1 VIDIPSRANLLKLNL
16 KLSSLRKMSK
26 KMTNCNKFRMQQAI
40 HPPNIRYVLNL
51 TSETLRTVRTV
62 CFIGLALRM
71 LGDDANSMSNL
82 IISTKS

>member
-1 VIDIPSRANLLKLNL
+1 
-16 KLSSLRKMSK
+16 
-26 KMTNCNKFRMQQAI
+26 MQQAI